1 MKNFCFNF
9 SKLKGFDTHVRKQL
23 PWYDIVLDALE
34 FFTACFLTEKG
45 TVYDIGSGTGNYY
58 QRIAPLLE
66 SREASYIGIEKAPNM
81 YERHQSLAGRTK
93 DSLYNLD
100 IRDFQISEPYDVCIV
115 NLMLMFLPY
124 EAQGQLLRKLLG
136 KMSPFGILILVEKD
150 FSRGEGFLRYVLER
164 LTMYL
169 KLKQGVPK
177 DEILEKELSLMGI
190 QRPLYDMQLGGRYRV
205 TEWLRIA
212 NFTGLAVEHE
222 R

>member
-1 MKNFCFNF
+1 MKNFCFDF
-9 SKLKGFDTHVRKQL
+9 SKLKSFDSHVRKQL
-23 PWYDIVLDALE
+23 PWYDLVLDALE
-34 FFTACFLTEKG
+34 FFTACYLTEKG

-66 SREASYIGIEKAPNM
+66 GRDAHYIGIEKAPNM
-81 YERHQSLAGRTK
+81 YERHHRLADRGK

-100 IRDFQISEPYDVCIV
+100 VRDFQIREPYDICIV

-124 EAQGQLLRKLLG
+124 EAQAQILSRLLT

-150 FSRGEGFLRYVLER
+150 FSRGDGFLRYVLER

-177 DEILEKELSLMGI
+177 EEILEKELALMGI
-190 QRPLYDMQLGGRYRV
+190 QRPVYDMQLEGRYRV